1 MQPQSWREMAA
12 LVKAAA
18 QVWGKYRGLAAQPY
32 IVLRVATEAILYL
45 HELSIEGYKGFKE
58 PFPIVLQEGLN
69 VIVGENASGKT
80 AVVDAI
86 RILLREDEFGRTPV
100 TEKDFHRPF
109 GLSAESVQAFRI
121 QARFSD
127 LSEEEQVAFLPW
139 SDLEGNASL
148 VLLVENKLNARGRY
162 KRTLWGGV
170 SQASIFEWEL
180 LESIDCVY
188 LPPLRDAETRLS
200 AGKSSRLARLLKN
213 LQSKEIQDARQ
224 AGEPHPLENE
234 VRQFNEKLANEAG
247 GPISQAN
254 SLIRKRLLDSLGS
267 VFGQNAH
274 IQFSEVN
281 FNRIVE
287 GLRLLFFPNINA
299 DCSPSDWR
307 ALEENSLGYN
317 NLLYLATVL
326 AELTEAHDGAG
337 FLRVLLIEEPEAH
350 LHPQLQIRLLKY
362 LEKTANENHVQI
374 IVTTHSP
381 VLASSVS
388 IETVIQLCVSNDLP
402 CAIAL
407 RDCGLSERSKGFLD
421 RWLDATK
428 SNLLFARGVILV
440 EGIAEAML
448 VPVLARIVLSEREGL
463 PDSLEDAGVSVINMN
478 GVYFKHFMQL
488 FVDLDNSSS
497 ASIPIR
503 CVGVTDNDPPKE
515 SKPTPS
521 NLIDGCNPALA
532 LQEVI
537 NASSHARLFSCLLKT
552 FEYDLAMEGDNLRVM
567 SQVALSLI
575 VTDGPV
581 RNTFMSYRERDWG
594 KETEESKA
602 EAAWFLLN
610 QIEKGEFAQ
619 ALASYLEH
627 GLSGE
632 SLSVPEYLCK
642 AVVCAC
648 GGNSDES

>member
-254 SLIRKRLLDSLGS
+254 SLIRKRLLL
-267 VFGQNAH
+267 
-274 IQFSEVN
+274 
-281 FNRIVE
+281 
-287 GLRLLFFPNINA
+287 
-299 DCSPSDWR
+299 
-307 ALEENSLGYN
+307 
-317 NLLYLATVL
+317 NL
-326 AELTEAHDGAG
+326 
-337 FLRVLLIEEPEAH
+337 
-350 LHPQLQIRLLKY
+350 
-362 LEKTANENHVQI
+362 
-374 IVTTHSP
+374 
-381 VLASSVS
+381 
-388 IETVIQLCVSNDLP
+388 
-402 CAIAL
+402 
-407 RDCGLSERSKGFLD
+407 
-421 RWLDATK
+421 
-428 SNLLFARGVILV
+428 
-440 EGIAEAML
+440 
-448 VPVLARIVLSEREGL
+448 
-463 PDSLEDAGVSVINMN
+463 
-478 GVYFKHFMQL
+478 VY
-488 FVDLDNSSS
+488 
-497 ASIPIR
+497 
-503 CVGVTDNDPPKE
+503 
-515 SKPTPS
+515 
-521 NLIDGCNPALA
+521 
-532 LQEVI
+532 
-537 NASSHARLFSCLLKT
+537 
-552 FEYDLAMEGDNLRVM
+552 
-567 SQVALSLI
+567 
-575 VTDGPV
+575 
-581 RNTFMSYRERDWG
+581 
-594 KETEESKA
+594 
-602 EAAWFLLN
+602 
-610 QIEKGEFAQ
+610 
-619 ALASYLEH
+619 
-627 GLSGE
+627 
-632 SLSVPEYLCK
+632 
-642 AVVCAC
+642 
-648 GGNSDES
+648 